1 MATVLAVLLLV
12 TAAGIVAYWVLFAL
26 DVVEAT
32 GEDWYLRFERAFP
45 VPDVA
50 TALAATAGGVG
61 LLLGRPWGDTFGL
74 VAAGGLVFLGLI
86 DISFNV
92 QNGLYRKLPGS
103 AEMWMEAVINV
114 WTLGLGAWLV
124 AYLVGRAG

>member
-12 TAAGIVAYWVLFAL
+12 TAAGIVVYWVLFAL

-61 LLLGRPWGDTFGL
+61 LLLGRPWGDAFAL

-103 AEMWMEAVINV
+103 AEMWTEAVINV
-114 WTLGLGAWLV
+114 WTLGLGVWLV

>member
-1 MATVLAVLLLV
+1 MTTVLAALLLF
-12 TAAGIVAYWVLFAL
+12 TATGIVTYWVLFAL

-32 GEDWYLRFERAFP
+32 GEDWYLRFQRAFP
-45 VPDVA
+45 VPDMA
-50 TALAATAGGVG
+50 TAGAATAGGVG
-61 LLLGRPWGDTFGL
+61 LLLGRPWGDAFAL

-92 QNGLYRKLPGS
+92 ENGLYRKLPGS
-103 AEMWMEAVINV
+103 LEMWTEAVLNV